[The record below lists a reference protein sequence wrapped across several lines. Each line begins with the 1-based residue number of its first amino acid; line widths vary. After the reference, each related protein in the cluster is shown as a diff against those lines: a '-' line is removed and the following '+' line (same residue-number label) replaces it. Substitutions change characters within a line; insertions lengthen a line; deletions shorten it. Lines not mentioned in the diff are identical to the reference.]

1 MPLTLIIEDGS
12 GVENANTYISLAN
25 AEIYFESR
33 ANKAVW
39 SGASDD
45 DKNIALVD
53 AARQMDMMFDW
64 FGSRATEDQGLR
76 FPRFSIYDPD
86 GWMYDSNEI
95 PSELKDAQCEIA
107 LGVLAEDRTDDP
119 DGIGI
124 KRVKAGSVEVEF
136 DSTKVK
142 TTIPPIVLS
151 MLRHLGNYLPG
162 YGSANRRLQR

>member
-1 MPLTLIIEDGS
+1 MALTLIVEDGS

-33 ANKAVW
+33 PNKAVW
-39 SGASDD
+39 TAASDG
-45 DKNIALVD
+45 DKDIALVD

-64 FGSRATEDQGLR
+64 FGSRATENQGLR
-76 FPRFSIYDPD
+76 FPRFGVYDPD

-95 PSELKDAQCEIA
+95 PTELKDAQCEIA
-107 LGVLAEDRTDDP
+107 LGSLTEDRTDDP
-119 DGIGI
+119 EGIGI

-136 DSTKVK
+136 DSLKTKGA
-142 TTIPPIVLS
+142 IPPIVLS

-162 YGSANRRLQR
+162 YGSAHRRLQR